1 MALVTKN
8 KWEGL
13 SGRLFNVL
21 PYILTILLWLLLI
34 TQGRFFLKKVEDLS
48 LFMFD
53 WQYFNEA
60 IRIPGGL
67 LGALGSFFTQFLY
80 LPWLGSLIWVL
91 SLLITYALTVKAFNL
106 PDQFKA
112 LAIIPIALF
121 VIGNMSL
128 GYGVFIM
135 REQDHFFAPVL
146 GYIAS
151 FIPLFAIK
159 RTKTTGNR
167 ILLLVIWTVIG
178 FPLLGT
184 FALTG
189 TLTAACVTLMDQQ
202 ILRGKRLYVLATGI
216 ALIILVPLV
225 AYNFYT
231 SYRLTDS
238 WYLGLPSISEDLW
251 TRAIRTPF
259 QLALLFLPVMAI
271 ASHWFKENGKN
282 IIFQSSI
289 YIISVA
295 AVWAFWFK
303 DDNFRTELA
312 MSEAIDRFEWQEVI
326 DIYKRA
332 VSSHAKSDAKAYSE
346 RTAKLKGV
354 KDQNTINE
362 IIDAYNG
369 RFFEPTRTMV
379 LYRDIALLKMDLA
392 LDEAFTMK
400 DGGRPQKSRTQV
412 PMVLQ
417 SGKQLYFQYGLPNL
431 CYRWCIEDAVEHGWS
446 IGTLKYM
453 SMLSVLTG
461 EKEMAMKFLNKL
473 DKTLFHKKWSK
484 DNRITAT
491 TEQIAEITP
500 YNKIIPLM
508 CYEDNMTNDMGK
520 CESHLIRHFSNN
532 HLIETT
538 SDFNQASLLWAMR
551 IQSIPVF
558 WNKLILYLNSTPGNS
573 IPRSIQE
580 AIILYNSLE
589 GQKEDLP
596 VDQTVRNS
604 YDTFT
609 QYVERHPVR
618 SLTESSYPY
627 YQKFGKTFY
636 YYYYFVRNL
645 QTY

>member
-1 MALVTKN
+1 MTLVTKN
-8 KWEGL
+8 KWEGV
-13 SGRLFNVL
+13 SGRLFKVL
-21 PYILTILLWLLLI
+21 PYFLALLLWLLLI

-48 LFMFD
+48 LFLFD
-53 WQYFNEA
+53 WQYFIEA
-60 IRIPGGL
+60 ILIPGGL
-67 LGALGSFFTQFLY
+67 LGAAGSFFTQFLY

-91 SLLITYALTVKAFNL
+91 SLLITYLLTTKAFNL
-106 PDQFKA
+106 PNQFKA
-112 LAIIPIALF
+112 LAILPVALF

-151 FIPLFAIK
+151 LIPLFAIK
-159 RTKTTGNR
+159 RFKATGNR
-167 ILLLVIWTVIG
+167 ILLLVIWTVTG

-189 TLTAACVTLMDQQ
+189 TLTAACATLMDQD
-202 ILRGKRLYVLATGI
+202 ILQGKRLSVLGTGI

-231 SYRLTDS
+231 SYRLADS

-251 TRAIRTPF
+251 THAIRTPF

-271 ASHWFKENGKN
+271 ASHWFKEDCKN
-282 IIFQSSI
+282 IIFQLSI
-289 YIISVA
+289 YIISVT

-326 DIYKRA
+326 DIYKQT
-332 VSSHAKSDAKAYSE
+332 VSSHTKSDAKAYSE
-346 RTAKLKGV
+346 RTAKLKGL
-354 KDQNTINE
+354 KNQNTINE
-362 IIDAYNG
+362 IIDTYNY

-379 LYRDIALLKMDLA
+379 LYRDIALLKMDRA

-400 DGGRPQKSRTQV
+400 DGGRPQKSRTQI
-412 PMVLQ
+412 PMVFQ

-453 SMLSVLTG
+453 SMLSILTG
-461 EKEMAMKFLNKL
+461 EKEMAIKFLNKL

-484 DNRITAT
+484 DNRITAS
-491 TEQIAEITP
+491 TEQIAEVTP
-500 YNKIIPLM
+500 YNKILPLM

-532 HLIETT
+532 NPIETT
-538 SDFNQASLLWAMR
+538 SYFNQASLLWAMR

-558 WNKLILYLNSTPGNS
+558 WNKLNLYLNSTSSNS

-589 GQKEDLP
+589 GQKEDFQ
-596 VDQTVRNS
+596 VDQAVRNS
-604 YDTFT
+604 YGTFT
-609 QYVERHPVR
+609 QYVEKHPVR

-627 YQKFGKTFY
+627 YQKFGKTFF